1 MVVYLFVIIIVIII
15 FIIRSSSS
23 SSSKDS
29 PLFFANIS
37 SPDQTSRSQATDLF
51 YTDWQ
56 CSYSGMV

>member
-23 SSSKDS
+23 SSSSSSKDS
-29 PLFFANIS
+29 PIS